1 MVQHLSW
8 NGLASLVGLATDV
21 IGSRKTSPLAVRVID
36 EGKARGY
43 L

>member
-8 NGLASLVGLATDV
+8 NRLASLVGLAADV
-21 IGSRKTSPLAVRVID
+21 IGSRRTSPLAVRVIED
-36 EGKARGY
+36 GKARGY